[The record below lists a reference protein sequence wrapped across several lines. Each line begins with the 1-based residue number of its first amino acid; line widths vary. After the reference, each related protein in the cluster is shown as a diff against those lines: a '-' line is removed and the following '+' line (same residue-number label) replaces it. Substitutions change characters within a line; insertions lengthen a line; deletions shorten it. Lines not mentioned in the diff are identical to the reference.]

1 MIQLTRTGIRG
12 DCDEHAVQRLSATFA
27 AQHVVALPSFLGGD
41 LLGIVDA
48 HLDAASFETRVEK
61 GREIEETI
69 NDPFLGQLFTFVLN
83 DPALFSAI
91 DRITGCGPI
100 GCFTGRIYRR
110 RASRWSGDR
119 HYPWHND
126 VAESRMIG
134 LSINLGREPY
144 AGGVL
149 QLRHADTELPIGE
162 IANTGHG
169 DAMLFRVSEALEHQV
184 TPVEGEVPRT
194 AMAGW
199 FRRVPSYMDLLAE
212 VRLDSVNKLSPEQQG

>member
-12 DCDEHAVQRLSATFA
+12 HADEDVVQRLSSDFA
-27 AQHVVALPSFLGGD
+27 QRHFTALPAFLAPE
-41 LLGIVDA
+41 LIEIVEA
-48 HLDAASFETRVEK
+48 HLGAASFETRVEK

-69 NDPFLGQLFTFVLN
+69 SDPFLARLFTFVLN
-83 DPALFSAI
+83 DPVLFSLI
-91 DRITGCGPI
+91 DRITACGPI

-110 RASRWSGDR
+110 RASRWTGDR

-126 VAESRMIG
+126 VAETRMIG

-144 AGGVL
+144 DGGVL
-149 QLRHADTELPIGE
+149 QLRHADAERVIGE

-169 DAMLFRVSEALEHQV
+169 DAVLFRVSEELEHQV

-199 FRRVPSYMDLLAE
+199 FRRTPSYLEM
-212 VRLDSVNKLSPEQQG
+212 LDKLRREPMASTRST

>member
-1 MIQLTRTGIRG
+1 MIRLTRTGISG
-12 DCDEHAVQRLSATFA
+12 DIGDHALRQLARSFA
-27 AQHVVALPSFLGGD
+27 SQHVIALPGFLAAD
-41 LLGIVDA
+41 LLAIVDA
-48 HLDAASFETRVEK
+48 HLVDASFKTRVEK

-69 NDPFLGQLFTFVLN
+69 DDPFLGQLFTFVLN
-83 DPALFSAI
+83 DPGLFALI
-91 DRITGCGPI
+91 DRITGCGPV

-110 RASRWSGDR
+110 RASRWEGDR

-126 VAESRMIG
+126 VAEERMIG

-149 QLRHADTELPIGE
+149 QLRDAQTEQPIGE

-169 DAMLFRVSEALEHQV
+169 DAMLFRVSDTLEHQV

-199 FRRVPSYMDLLAE
+199 FRRSPSYVE
-212 VRLDSVNKLSPEQQG
+212 WVIKLRREQTG